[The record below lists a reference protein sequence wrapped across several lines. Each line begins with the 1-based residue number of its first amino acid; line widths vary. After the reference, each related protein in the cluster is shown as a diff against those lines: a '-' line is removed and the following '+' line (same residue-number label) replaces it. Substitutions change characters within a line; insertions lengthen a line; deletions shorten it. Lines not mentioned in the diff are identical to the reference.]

1 MDLLNNAR
9 CERLGG
15 RPSGYWV
22 IRIQSFPRRPPTGS
36 CMQFFYSQAVLK
48 LHWCVQFPPTLP
60 LTDQMNYFF
69 FAKIFPCRDSNQGS
83 LGHTRSTTNLE
94 AAPWTLSQGQL
105 IHEVAKFQPW
115 GISGVCDLFP
125 SEGPA
130 HHLGEGGGGNLVW
143 KYFDGEINNEH
154 ENEIMFLL
162 NWRGDLHHA
171 DFTSGQSE
179 FQRQRRQRRL

>member
-1 MDLLNNAR
+1 MSKKNLGLNPWHLVQGCYDNHYAHITYRYSACIIRMDLVNNAR

-36 CMQFFYSQAVLK
+36 FMQFFYSQAVLK
-48 LHWCVQFPPTLP
+48 LHWCVQFLPTLP

-69 FAKIFPCRDSNQGS
+69 FAKNFPCRDSNQGS

-130 HHLGEGGGGNLVW
+130 HHLGEGGG
-143 KYFDGEINNEH
+143 I
-154 ENEIMFLL
+154 
-162 NWRGDLHHA
+162 
-171 DFTSGQSE
+171 
-179 FQRQRRQRRL
+179 